1 MAAFVLQAGWAV
13 RLWRLGLAR
22 RYPSLLTFLGF
33 ATASSLVG
41 YFLFADPQIR
51 LSLGLR
57 DMSPQVYSWFFITTQ
72 PIVWTLYV
80 CVLLEVY
87 DRVVA
92 GYRGLQR
99 LSQLAMYGIAGGAGV
114 FVLATVVLDSS
125 GNLPVSR
132 SIAVWIRS
140 ERGIS
145 LGLTVFSLALV
156 AFVAYFRLGVPNN
169 VRIVFAVF
177 GLLFAAQATL
187 YTFHTQLGL
196 TFREVRNS
204 ISFLIYIPC
213 WLAGT
218 LAFSKMGE
226 IVPAAARIRGRLDEQ
241 HEAMLTAK
249 LKSFNETLLRVLKS

>member
-1 MAAFVLQAGWAV
+1 MGRAPLASG
-13 RLWRLGLAR
+13 LGS
-22 RYPSLLTFLGF
+22 P
-33 ATASSLVG
+33 
-41 YFLFADPQIR
+41 
-51 LSLGLR
+51 LSLPAHLPRFRDRFLTGWLFPLRGSTDPTLAGPQGHVSAGLQLVLHHNPAHR
-57 DMSPQVYSWFFITTQ
+57 LA
-72 PIVWTLYV
+72 LYV

-92 GYRGLQR
+92 GYQGLQR
-99 LSQLAMYGIAGGAGV
+99 LSQLAMYGIAGGVGV

-169 VRIVFAVF
+169 VRVVFAVF

-226 IVPAAARIRGRLDEQ
+226 IVPAAGRIRGRLDEH

-249 LKSFNETLLRVLKS
+249 LKSFNESLLRVLKS